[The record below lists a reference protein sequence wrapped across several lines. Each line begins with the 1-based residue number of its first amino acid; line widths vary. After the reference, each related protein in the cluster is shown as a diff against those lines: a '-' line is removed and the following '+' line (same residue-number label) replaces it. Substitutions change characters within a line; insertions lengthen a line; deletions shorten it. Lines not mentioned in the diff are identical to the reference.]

1 MDSELQLTNF
11 RVVGHGGFSTV
22 YVADQELLGR
32 QVAVKV
38 LRSSF
43 DDDATWQQFLRECQ
57 ASGQLS
63 NHPGVVT
70 VYDASRTRD
79 GRGYIVME
87 FLKHG
92 ALSGWIKREGTLGQD
107 HAAAV
112 GVSIASALQ
121 AAHAAGIRHRDVKP
135 ANLLIGEDGQ
145 AKLGDFGI
153 SRVNSMSSST
163 TKSYT
168 PEHVSPEVLRGESS
182 TFSSDL
188 YSLASTLYQLVE
200 GHSPYARSTDESPGS
215 LLVRKVT
222 EPAPNMSTRTD
233 PSFSSLIMAGLSPN
247 PDGRPLLAEFSRALL
262 DLPQQSLFARG
273 AAPTP
278 PALGTIER
286 SPLTLSSVGDETTV
300 QRRVLSTPVAVV
312 ADDATVMRI
321 KAPTAAS
328 APEAVAS
335 VQGNKGKWAALAI
348 AAVSILGLGG
358 FGIAKAL
365 SSGSRASAGTS
376 ATTIGKT
383 DPTSAGSTAQA
394 GSSQV
399 ATTAIPTASTA
410 AAPTSA
416 DVTAGSAVAPT
427 SAQSGGTVAQT
438 GGGASNTGGSVVLG
452 NTVNPTPGNPANPTP
467 GSTPNPAP
475 VAPVSPTPVAP
486 VTPTPAA
493 PTPVA
498 PTPVPTSRPWSL
510 GGFHDAGGHLLVAS
524 SYPTCWYHTS
534 ISISPAVNGQ
544 SQFDSGSECNS
555 SGPNSGQLA
564 NGAGVAGTTYTV
576 TMTITSNGLS
586 DAEGGR
592 NQSGATTQSAQTSVT
607 IPPAAPTSRPWS
619 LGGFHDAGGHLLVL
633 SSYPTC
639 WYHTSISISPA
650 VNGRSQFDSGSECNS
665 SGPISGQ
672 LANGAGV
679 AGTTYTVTMTIT
691 SNGLSD
697 AEGGRNQSGTIMQST
712 QVTVKA

>member
-22 YVADQELLGR
+22 YVADQSLLGR

-43 DDDATWQQFLRECQ
+43 DDDAAWQQFLRECQ
-57 ASGQLS
+57 ASGRLS
-63 NHPGVVT
+63 EHPGVVT
-70 VYDASRTRD
+70 VYDASRTSD
-79 GRGYIVME
+79 GRGYIIME

-92 ALSGWIKREGTLGQD
+92 ALSGWIKQHGALTQD
-107 HAAAV
+107 AAAAV
-112 GVSIASALQ
+112 GVNITAALE

-200 GHSPYARSTDESPGS
+200 GHSPYARSTDESPAS
-215 LLVRKVT
+215 LLIRKVT
-222 EPAPNMSTRTD
+222 EAAPNMSTRTD
-233 PSFSSLIMAGLSPN
+233 PVFSSLIMAGLSPN
-247 PDGRPLLAEFSRALL
+247 PDDRPLLADFGRGLL
-262 DLPQQSLFARG
+262 DLPQRPLFARG
-273 AAPTP
+273 APPAP

-286 SPLTLSSVGDETTV
+286 SPLTLSGVSGETTV
-300 QRRVLSTPVAVV
+300 HRTALATPVAVE
-312 ADDATVMRI
+312 ADDATVMRV

-328 APEAVAS
+328 APDGIGRT
-335 VQGNKGKWAALAI
+335 QGRKGKWAALAI

-365 SSGSRASAGTS
+365 SSGSRASAGAS
-376 ATTIGKT
+376 STTIVKT
-383 DPTSAGSTAQA
+383 DPTSAGSTAPA

-416 DVTAGSAVAPT
+416 DVTAGNSVAPDP
-427 SAQSGGTVAQT
+427 AQSGGAVASG
-438 GGGASNTGGSVVLG
+438 GGGASKSGNGPVVLD
-452 NTVNPTPGNPANPTP
+452 NTVNPTPVNPANLT
-467 GSTPNPAP
+467 PAP
-475 VAPVSPTPVAP
+475 ITDQKPVTPVSPPPVAP
-486 VTPTPAA
+486 VTPTPVTA
-493 PTPVA
+493 
-498 PTPVPTSRPWSL
+498 TPVPTSRPWSV
-510 GGFHDAGGHLLVAS
+510 GGFHDAGGHLLVVS

-544 SQFDSGSECNS
+544 SQFDSGSECSS
-555 SGPNSGQLA
+555 SGPNSSQLA

-592 NQSGATTQSAQTSVT
+592 NQSGATTQS
-607 IPPAAPTSRPWS
+607 
-619 LGGFHDAGGHLLVL
+619 
-633 SSYPTC
+633 
-639 WYHTSISISPA
+639 
-650 VNGRSQFDSGSECNS
+650 
-665 SGPISGQ
+665 
-672 LANGAGV
+672 
-679 AGTTYTVTMTIT
+679 
-691 SNGLSD
+691 
-697 AEGGRNQSGTIMQST
+697 T